1 MHARGDRT
9 MFSDT
14 LARGYALAFF
24 VAIPASVGYAA
35 LAVPLAHAISFGRMN
50 NAQGVSMVAGSI
62 AALSVAVLAQTAFMI
77 ATYASYARTETRAP
91 LRSMALQA
99 VVCLVLLSLVVTQR
113 GTGIPALIGGAFSLS
128 VLIGAVHLTRGLAR
142 SVGAGSYRMAPSLLK
157 VLAGSALMAG
167 PAWLAASL
175 LNRLVQGPV
184 GALLAI
190 AVGVAVGGGIFL
202 RSQSLLRTPE
212 LGWLADGVTGVLGRK
227 KAPAIGVGHV

>member
-1 MHARGDRT
+1 
-9 MFSDT
+9 
-14 LARGYALAFF
+14 
-24 VAIPASVGYAA
+24 
-35 LAVPLAHAISFGRMN
+35 
-50 NAQGVSMVAGSI
+50 
-62 AALSVAVLAQTAFMI
+62 
-77 ATYASYARTETRAP
+77 
-91 LRSMALQA
+91 MALQA